1 MSFETTSQK
10 STLAPSDT
18 STRRLVKTDVLP
30 HTSRPIRC
38 LPLTEDFPFAATEKR
53 GKFARHP
60 TTGCQSSDTLTEIQ
74 TRDIGTEYPTG
85 LTLRLIVLAICLSI
99 LLMALDNAI
108 ITTAIPKI
116 TDTFHS
122 LPDVGWYGSAYLLTS
137 AALQLFYGKLY
148 TFLSIK
154 CVYLTAIAIFEFG
167 SLICGLAQNSLT
179 LIMGRAVA
187 GLGSAGILTGSLLVL
202 AHSVPLVK
210 RPFYTGFT
218 GSMYGVASVAGPLLG
233 GVFTDKVNWRWCFF
247 VNLPFG
253 ALTIGIVILFFPDPA
268 RRSAKNEP
276 LFERIRHFD
285 PLGTVIFMPAIIC
298 ILLAVQWGGT
308 IYPWY
313 DARVVALLTVFGVL
327 IIAFLFLQYFQQ
339 EDATVPPRII
349 KNRTVWA
356 SSSYSFCLGAS
367 FFILCYY
374 IPIWFQTVQ
383 GASAVDSGIR
393 NLPMLITVVVF
404 SLVAGA
410 IVTTLGYYAPFMIA
424 GTVLMAAGAGLLS
437 LFTPDTTI
445 AAWVS
450 YQVLFGAGVGLG
462 MQQPLMAVQ
471 TVLDIRD
478 VPTGTAV
485 VVFLQTLGGALFVSV
500 GQTVFT
506 NKLVQKLPVNVPG
519 LNPTIL
525 LNAGATNL
533 QHSVPAEYIPGVILS
548 YNDALTK
555 TFLVAAGLAAATA
568 FGSAAV
574 EWRSVKERKV
584 EVNVA

>member
-1 MSFETTSQK
+1 MSFEAVSQK
-10 STLAPSDT
+10 STLAPSD
-18 STRRLVKTDVLP
+18 SSMRRLVKTDGLS
-30 HTSRPIRC
+30 HTSRPIHR
-38 LPLTEDFPFAATEKR
+38 LPLTEEFPFTETEKCE
-53 GKFARHP
+53 KFSRQA
-60 TTGCQSSDTLTEIQ
+60 TTGSQSCGSVMEVQVRED
-74 TRDIGTEYPTG
+74 GTEYPTG
-85 LTLRLIVLAICLSI
+85 LTLSLIVLAICLSI
-99 LLMALDNAI
+99 LLMALD
-108 ITTAIPKI
+108 
-116 TDTFHS
+116 
-122 LPDVGWYGSAYLLTS
+122 LPDVGWYGSAYLLAS
-137 AALQLFYGKLY
+137 ATLQLFYGKLY

-154 CVYLTAIAIFEFG
+154 RVYLTAIAIFELG
-167 SLICGLAQNSLT
+167 SLICGAAQNSLT

-187 GLGSAGILTGSLLVL
+187 GLGSAGILTGSLLIL

-253 ALTIGIVILFFPDPA
+253 ALTIGIVLLFFPDPA
-268 RRSAKNEP
+268 RSSAKNEP
-276 LFERIRHFD
+276 LFERLRHFD
-285 PLGTVIFMPAIIC
+285 PLGTIVFMSAIIC
-298 ILLAVQWGGT
+298 ILLALQWGGT
-308 IYPWY
+308 RYQWY
-313 DARVVALLTVFGVL
+313 DARAVALLTVFGVL
-327 IIAFLFLQYFQQ
+327 IIAFLLLQYFQQ

-367 FFILCYY
+367 FFVLCYY
-374 IPIWFQTVQ
+374 IPIWFQAVQ
-383 GASAVDSGIR
+383 GTSAVNSGIR

-404 SLVAGA
+404 SLLAGA
-410 IVTTLGYYAPFMIA
+410 IVTRQGYYAPFMIT

-437 LFTPDTTI
+437 LFTANTTT
-445 AAWVS
+445 AAWVI
-450 YQVLFGAGVGLG
+450 YQLLFGAGVGLG

-500 GQTVFT
+500 GQTVFA
-506 NKLVQKLPVNVPG
+506 NKLVQKLAVNVPG
-519 LNPTIL
+519 LNPTIV
-525 LNAGATNL
+525 LNAGAANL
-533 QHSVPAEYIPGVILS
+533 QHSVSAEYIPGVILS

-555 TFLVAAGLAAATA
+555 TFLVAAGLAAATG

-574 EWRSVKERKV
+574 EWRSVKEKKV
-584 EVNVA
+584 EVHVA